1 MSADKNLPQIEIITV
16 CKNNANGLKKTIESL
31 QSQTHEQ
38 WSAIIVV
45 GQSADNSLETAM
57 NFANKDF
64 RIRSI
69 SEPGNGIYPAMNLGL
84 KNSKMKYVWFLN
96 SGDYFASP
104 LILEKAARRMINE
117 DFAIL
122 LGGYG
127 VLEGNGRIRHFKKRG
142 KKLSTRDISLNRRGA
157 CHQSVLFNFEFT
169 GVPNRFEEKFKLASD
184 FMLILEFVSTG
195 EALRDSEIFSIIEAD
210 GVSSSQIYEVLK
222 EKQLV
227 RQAFFGARSLDSLLG
242 VLWTLLVKL
251 RIQIRGIND

>member
-1 MSADKNLPQIEIITV
+1 MSADKKLPQIEVITV

-38 WSAIIVV
+38 WNAIIVV
-45 GQSADNSLETAM
+45 GKSADNSLETAM
-57 NFANKDF
+57 NFANEDF
-64 RIRSI
+64 RIRAI

-104 LILEKAARRMINE
+104 HILEKAGRRMINQNL
-117 DFAIL
+117 AML

-127 VLEGNGRIRHFKKRG
+127 VSEGNGRISRFKKRG
-142 KKLSTRDISLNRRGA
+142 RKLSARNISLNRRGA

-169 GVPNRFEEKFKLASD
+169 GVPNKFDEEFNLASD
-184 FMLILEFVSTG
+184 FKLILEFVSTG
-195 EALRDSEIFSIIEAD
+195 KACRDSEIFSIIEAD
-210 GVSSSQIYEVLK
+210 GVSSSQIHKVLR

-227 RQAFFGARSLDSLLG
+227 RQAFFGARSLDALLG
-242 VLWTLLVKL
+242 ALWTLLVKL
-251 RIQIRGIND
+251 RIQIRKI